1 MASASCIHGKK
12 HACTHA
18 CACADIHTH
27 TYACARFYTLVY
39 APVYANICVHICVYV
54 YRCAKAVVRCA
65 KRLSAARPP
74 WRESG
79 CPLPS
84 KAVVRKAVV
93 RCPLSESGCP
103 LLTLNVASRC
113 WRKRRCLNCVWWRL
127 CFLMINAHS
136 AYSIQGSSPQAGRDG
151 GSSAPWRRRKRHRTR
166 CSALVTAS
174 HGARMIN
181 PLVLTGSGRGSAH
194 CTNNASGR
202 RNHGPTS
209 GK

>member
-1 MASASCIHGKK
+1 MQSRRRPAVGHNQEAAFSTSCSNTRRPAARTPKAASCSADGREFCWPPRRACMAKK
-12 HACTHA
+12 TLAHTHA
-18 CACADIHTH
+18 HAQTYVH

-39 APVYANICVHICVYV
+39 AAVYANICVHIRVYV

-103 LLTLNVASRC
+103 LPSKAVVRKAVVRCPLSESGCPLLTLNVASRC
-113 WRKRRCLNCVWWRL
+113 WRKCCCLNCVW
-127 CFLMINAHS
+127 
-136 AYSIQGSSPQAGRDG
+136 
-151 GSSAPWRRRKRHRTR
+151 
-166 CSALVTAS
+166 
-174 HGARMIN
+174 
-181 PLVLTGSGRGSAH
+181 
-194 CTNNASGR
+194 
-202 RNHGPTS
+202 
-209 GK
+209 